1 MYLNVV
7 EDKIKNIKI
16 YGDFFSQLNISDLEN
31 VLVGVKYEKSE
42 IEKAL
47 ANLDFNCYMKGIDKQ
62 DFISHLFKN

>member
-1 MYLNVV
+1 
-7 EDKIKNIKI
+7 
-16 YGDFFSQLNISDLEN
+16 LEN